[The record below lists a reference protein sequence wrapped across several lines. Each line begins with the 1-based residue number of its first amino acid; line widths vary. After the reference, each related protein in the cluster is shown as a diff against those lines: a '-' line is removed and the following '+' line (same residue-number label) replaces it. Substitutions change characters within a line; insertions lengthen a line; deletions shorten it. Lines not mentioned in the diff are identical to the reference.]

1 MEMDLFEQQEQ
12 YKNAVSALF
21 GRYIMEIFHDA
32 LKAQF
37 TQDNPR
43 VRDEQNDDD
52 IELFINNVLHQAV
65 FEIVQNSITEFDAD
79 DFEEVPQ

>member
-12 YKNAVSALF
+12 YKNAVSALV

-37 TQDNPR
+37 TQDNLR
-43 VRDEQNDDD
+43 VRDERNDDD

-65 FEIVQNSITEFDAD
+65 FEIVQNSITEFDED

>member
-12 YKNAVSALF
+12 YKNSVSALV

-37 TQDNPR
+37 TQDNLR
-43 VRDEQNDDD
+43 VRDERNDDD

-65 FEIVQNSITEFDAD
+65 FEIVQNSITEFDED